1 MKKISF
7 QKYTSHIVP
16 LKSRVKDFLRISP
29 VRSQKDIKK
38 YRLKGQEFKSSSWTT
53 EGFSI
58 SIAKSRFEDHHFHVG
73 FIATK
78 KSISKSAVK
87 RNKAKRILRSLVNE
101 NIDRK
106 NPELKGFDYTF
117 VAKSKILE
125 LDRSKLEK
133 DFKWGIDKVI
143 KKYKE
148 EHGNK

>member
-1 MKKISF
+1 MKKMRF
-7 QKYTSHIVP
+7 QKYTSHIIP

-29 VRSQKDIKK
+29 VKSTKELKK
-38 YRLKGQEFKSSSWTT
+38 YKLEGQEFKSSSWTS

-58 SIAKSRFEDHHFHVG
+58 SAAKTRFDDKHFHVG

-106 NPELKGFDYTF
+106 NPDLKNFDFTF

-133 DFKWGIDKVI
+133 DFKWAMDKVI
-143 KKYKE
+143 KKYNE
-148 EHGNK
+148 EHK